1 LYRRSPGRTRKKE
14 FVVTARSA
22 PDDAP
27 APASNGHRP
36 AGRPTE
42 KLLSKELMTTAALG
56 LIEAR
61 GYEGLTMSGLARSL
75 GVAPSALYNHVA
87 SKHDVLLLLQDHLM
101 ARVDVTAF
109 SELPWPDAVRRWAW
123 SYRDVFTHHAPL
135 IPVIAVLPVTGAP
148 HTLAM
153 YEAVAAGFLQAGWPE
168 PQVVPAIVAL
178 ESFIFGSAFDVT
190 APADIFESGELAA
203 ANPVFTSAVRSQAT
217 GTAGSAADA
226 AFQLGLEALIAG
238 LQAQL
243 KAAQSA

>member
-1 LYRRSPGRTRKKE
+1 M
-14 FVVTARSA
+14 TARLA

-27 APASNGHRP
+27 APTSNGHRP

-61 GYEGLTMSGLARSL
+61 GYEALTMSGLARSL

-101 ARVDVTAF
+101 ARVDVAAF

-190 APADIFESGELAA
+190 APADIFESGGLAA
-203 ANPVFTSAVRSQAT
+203 ANPVFTSAVRAQDT

-243 KAAQSA
+243 KAAQSV